1 MFKIIGIVASLIL
14 GAFAGRIYCNLMN
27 REEFTIHP
35 TLCLICGLIGG
46 GLGSWI
52 ISKLNFGGGLKM
64 MLLQI
69 AAGVGLACVLFVFLL
84 FVRERKEDE
93 EVVDDEEEKL

>member
-1 MFKIIGIVASLIL
+1 MLKIIGIIASLIV

-27 REEFTIHP
+27 RDEFTIHP

-52 ISKLNFGGGLKM
+52 VSRLIYGNDVKT
-64 MLLQI
+64 LLLEI
-69 AAGVGLACVLFVFLL
+69 AAGLGFACLLFVFLL
-84 FVRERKEDE
+84 FVREKKED
-93 EVVDDEEEKL
+93 